1 MFSTGRTKLLSHL
14 ISGGAFLDNVQLF
27 YEDCSNIYAPDT
39 FTPNGD
45 GDNDVYRLVSDQD
58 FTFFQFRVFNRQGE
72 EMFASSSIDV
82 AWDGTNNGAICP
94 SGNYVYQLVFSSA
107 LDVNGGKYVQTGPI
121 VIFR

>member
-1 MFSTGRTKLLSHL
+1 MLLSNRC
-14 ISGGAFLDNVQLF
+14 GAFLDNVQLF
-27 YEDCSNIYAPDT
+27 YEDCSNIHAPNA

-72 EMFASSSIDV
+72 EVFTSSSIDV
-82 AWDGTNNGAICP
+82 AWDGTSNGAICP
-94 SGNYVYQLVFSSA
+94 SGNYVYQLIFSSA
-107 LDVNGGKYVQTGPI
+107 LDVNGGKYAQTGPI